1 MEPKRATGPNRGG
14 WVRRGKRVRRDRGE
28 KGEEEGGGGK
38 RERSRADDRG
48 GTGQGRKRRLEKRE
62 DG

>member
-1 MEPKRATGPNRGG
+1 MGEE
-14 WVRRGKRVRRDRGE
+14 GE
-28 KGEEEGGGGK
+28 KSKKGQRREGGRRRGGGK